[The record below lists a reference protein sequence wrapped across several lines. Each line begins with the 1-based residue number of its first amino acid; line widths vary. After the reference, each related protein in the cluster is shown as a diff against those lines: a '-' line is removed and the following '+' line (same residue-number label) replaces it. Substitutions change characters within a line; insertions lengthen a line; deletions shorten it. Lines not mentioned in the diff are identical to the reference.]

1 MDLATLIGL
10 VLAWGAFFGSIM
22 MEGGNLASLMNP
34 SAALL
39 VFGGTLGAS
48 MIGFPL
54 STITGLT
61 GVVKNA
67 FLGHKE
73 DPAQA
78 IKTLVGFAEKAR
90 REGLL
95 ALEEEAHGVNDPFLR
110 KGIQLAIDGTDPE
123 LVREILETDIHHL
136 GTRHHQG
143 ANFFAT
149 MGGFAPTLGV
159 IGTVSGLV
167 HMLANLSDPGSMGPS
182 IASAFIATLYGVSTA
197 NLIFLPLSNKLK
209 HASAEETLGREIVM
223 EGILAIQAGDNP
235 RIVEEKL
242 KSFLA
247 PKVRRTFEAE
257 AEAARA

>member
-10 VLAWGAFFGSIM
+10 VLAWGAFLGSIII
-22 MEGGNLASLMNP
+22 EGGDLGALINP

-48 MIGFPL
+48 MICFPL
-54 STITGLT
+54 STVIGLP

-67 FLGHKE
+67 FLSKKE
-73 DPAQA
+73 DVGHL
-78 IKTLVGFAEKAR
+78 IKTLVGYAEKAR

-95 ALEEEAHGVNDPFLR
+95 ALEDEVQKMDDPFLK
-110 KGIQLAIDGTDPE
+110 KGVQLAIDGTDPE
-123 LVREILETDIHHL
+123 LVREIMQTEIAFL
-136 GTRHHQG
+136 GSRHHEG
-143 ANFFAT
+143 ANLFGT

-182 IASAFIATLYGVSTA
+182 IAAAFIATLYGVCSA
-197 NLIFLPLSNKLK
+197 NLLFLPLGNKLK
-209 HASAEETLGREIVM
+209 AISHEEVLVREIMM
-223 EGILAIQAGDNP
+223 EGILSIQAGDNP

-242 KSFLA
+242 KAFLS
-247 PKVRRTFEAE
+247 PKIRRVIE
-257 AEAARA
+257 AEAAAV

>member
-10 VLAWGAFFGSIM
+10 VLAWGAFLGSILI
-22 MEGGNLASLMNP
+22 EGGDLSALLNP

-48 MIGFPL
+48 MICFPL
-54 STITGLT
+54 STVTSLPGI
-61 GVVKNA
+61 VKNA
-67 FLGHKE
+67 FLSKKE
-73 DPAQA
+73 DVGHL
-78 IKTLVGFAEKAR
+78 IKTLVGYAEKAR

-95 ALEEEAHGVNDPFLR
+95 ALEDEVQKMDDPFLK

-123 LVREILETDIHHL
+123 LVREIMETDIQFL
-136 GTRHHQG
+136 GTRHHEG
-143 ANFFAT
+143 ANLFGT

-182 IASAFIATLYGVSTA
+182 IAAAFIATLYGVCSA
-197 NLIFLPLSNKLK
+197 NLLFLPLGNKLK
-209 HASAEETLGREIVM
+209 AISHEEVLVREIIM

-242 KSFLA
+242 KAFLS
-247 PKVRRTFEAE
+247 PKIRKTVE
-257 AEAARA
+257 AEAAAV

>member
-10 VLAWGAFFGSIM
+10 VLAWGAFLGSILI
-22 MEGGNLASLMNP
+22 EGGDLSALLNP

-48 MIGFPL
+48 MICFPL
-54 STITGLT
+54 STVTSLPGI
-61 GVVKNA
+61 VKNA
-67 FLGHKE
+67 FLSKKE
-73 DPAQA
+73 DVGHL
-78 IKTLVGFAEKAR
+78 IKTLVGYAEKAR

-95 ALEEEAHGVNDPFLR
+95 ALEDEVQKMDDPFLK

-123 LVREILETDIHHL
+123 LVREIMETDIQFL
-136 GTRHHQG
+136 GTRHHEG
-143 ANFFAT
+143 ANLFGT

-182 IASAFIATLYGVSTA
+182 IAAAFIATLYGVCSA
-197 NLIFLPLSNKLK
+197 NLLFLPLGNKLK
-209 HASAEETLGREIVM
+209 AISHEEVLVREIIM

-242 KSFLA
+242 KAFLS
-247 PKVRRTFEAE
+247 PKIRKTIE
-257 AEAARA
+257 AEAAMV

>member
-1 MDLATLIGL
+1 MDLATIIGL
-10 VLAWGAFFGSIM
+10 VLAWGAFFGSIA
-22 MEGGNLASLMNP
+22 MEGGDLKALLNP

-39 VFGGTLGAS
+39 VFGGTTGAS

-54 STITGLT
+54 STLTGLPA
-61 GVVKNA
+61 VIKHA
-67 FLGHKE
+67 FLGKE
-73 DPAQA
+73 TDVTQV
-78 IKTLVGFAEKAR
+78 IKMLVGFAEKAR

-95 ALEEEAHGVNDPFLR
+95 ALEEEAREVDDPFLR

-136 GTRHHQG
+136 GTRHQQG
-143 ANFFAT
+143 AAFFAT

-182 IASAFIATLYGVSTA
+182 IAAAFIATLYGVSTA
-197 NLIFLPLSNKLK
+197 NLIFLPLANKLK
-209 HASAEETLGREIVM
+209 HASAAETNAREIVM
-223 EGILAIQAGDNP
+223 EGILSIQGGDNP

-247 PKVRRTFEAE
+247 PKARRVLDAE

>member
-10 VLAWGAFFGSIM
+10 VLAWGAFLGSILI
-22 MEGGNLASLMNP
+22 EGGDLAALINP

-48 MIGFPL
+48 MICFPL
-54 STITGLT
+54 STVTSLPGI
-61 GVVKNA
+61 VKNA
-67 FLGHKE
+67 FLSKKE
-73 DPAQA
+73 DVGHL
-78 IKTLVGFAEKAR
+78 IKTLVGYAEKAR

-95 ALEEEAHGVNDPFLR
+95 ALEDEVQKMDDPFLK

-123 LVREILETDIHHL
+123 LVREIMQTDIQFL
-136 GTRHHQG
+136 GSRHHEG
-143 ANFFAT
+143 ANLFGT

-182 IASAFIATLYGVSTA
+182 IAAAFIATLYGVCSA
-197 NLIFLPLSNKLK
+197 NLLFLPLGNKLK
-209 HASAEETLGREIVM
+209 AISHEEVLVREIIM

-242 KSFLA
+242 KAFLS
-247 PKVRRTFEAE
+247 PKIRRTIEAE
-257 AEAARA
+257 GAAV

>member
-10 VLAWGAFFGSIM
+10 LLAWGAFLGSILI
-22 MEGGNLASLMNP
+22 EGGDLSALLNP

-48 MIGFPL
+48 MICFPL
-54 STITGLT
+54 STITSLPGI
-61 GVVKNA
+61 VKNA
-67 FLGHKE
+67 FLSKKE
-73 DPAQA
+73 DVGHL
-78 IKTLVGFAEKAR
+78 IKTLVGYAEKAR

-95 ALEEEAHGVNDPFLR
+95 ALEDEVQKMDDPFLK

-123 LVREILETDIHHL
+123 LVREIMETDIQFL
-136 GTRHHQG
+136 GTRHHEG
-143 ANFFAT
+143 ANLFGT

-182 IASAFIATLYGVSTA
+182 IAAAFIATLYGVCSA
-197 NLIFLPLSNKLK
+197 NLLFLPLGNKLK
-209 HASAEETLGREIVM
+209 AISHEEVLVREIIM

-242 KSFLA
+242 KAFLS
-247 PKVRRTFEAE
+247 PKIRKTIE
-257 AEAARA
+257 AEAAAV

>member
-10 VLAWGAFFGSIM
+10 VLAWGAFLGSIII
-22 MEGGNLASLMNP
+22 EGGDLSALINP

-48 MIGFPL
+48 MICFPL
-54 STITGLT
+54 STVTSLP

-67 FLGHKE
+67 FLTKKE
-73 DPAQA
+73 DVGHL
-78 IKTLVGFAEKAR
+78 IKTLVGYAEKAR

-95 ALEEEAHGVNDPFLR
+95 ALEDEVHKMDDPFLK
-110 KGIQLAIDGTDPE
+110 KGVQLAIDGTDPE
-123 LVREILETDIHHL
+123 LVREIMQTDIQFL
-136 GTRHHQG
+136 GARHHEG
-143 ANFFAT
+143 ANLFGT

-182 IASAFIATLYGVSTA
+182 IAAAFIATLYGVCSA
-197 NLIFLPLSNKLK
+197 NLLFLPLGNKLK
-209 HASAEETLGREIVM
+209 AISHEEVMVREIMM

-242 KSFLA
+242 KAFLS
-247 PKVRRTFEAE
+247 PKIRKTI
-257 AEAARA
+257 EAAAAAV